1 MRNSSIIEVFT
12 GKSVQQMLEHGG
24 SQSWVVNP
32 QSMRNVTHC
41 VCTRNDGR
49 DGEDGFPTNP
59 EPRHSAFMVGKVAG
73 LRKVEHRN
81 GRDRYLILFS
91 EYAVIDHP
99 IPNFRHG
106 MTRNPVVYSDI
117 EQCKQRGLDIAA
129 LEFRPMP
136 EPKPS
141 TTMPAEPEERQV
153 PVKGLTIAE
162 AKEGLAVFHGVPV
175 DNVQITIVG

>member
-1 MRNSSIIEVFT
+1 MQNSSVIEVFT

-59 EPRHSAFMVGKVAG
+59 EPRHSAFLVGKVAG

-81 GRDRYLILFS
+81 NRDRYLILFS
-91 EYAVIDHP
+91 EYAVVDPP

-117 EQCKQRGLDIAA
+117 DQCRQRGLDITA
-129 LEFRPMP
+129 LDFHPMP
-136 EPKPS
+136 QIS
-141 TTMPAEPEERQV
+141 TAVSAPPPPAGQPAA
-153 PVKGLTIAE
+153 KGLTISE
-162 AKEGLAVFHGVPV
+162 AKEGLAIFHGVPV
-175 DNVQITIVG
+175 ENVQITIIG